1 MRLGNETSNQYLY
14 LAQLFTFMQLMQLMK
29 QMQRSF
35 MSKNWQEYIAR
46 TTARTISMANF
57 KYFFLHLSRS
67 RKYFLVILF
76 CATFT
81 ATILLPSILP
91 SESHAF
97 LANDQAIAQTSP
109 NQKNQNQSKKQ
120 QPNKPKQIDQSNQS
134 NIRVIP
140 KIQQGEIIQPPQPIQ
155 QPVAR
160 REEIRGVWLTSNDF
174 AMFSDRKQLG
184 ESLQKLKQ
192 LNFNTIYPTV
202 WNSGYVMFPSDV
214 AKDAEIQPFVYRGD
228 KGQDIVADII
238 TQAHQNNLLVMP
250 WFEYGFMAPP
260 TSELAIAHPNW
271 LTQERDGEKISTTAA
286 GEVVWLNPFHP
297 EVQKF
302 LSELVLEAV
311 SNYDLDGIQFDDHTS
326 LPKTFGYD
334 RYTLDLYRKETKK
347 EAPANVDDP
356 DWVKWRANKISA
368 FMLKLNKAVKQKK
381 PNVIFSVSPNYYDF
395 AYKQQLQDWLGW
407 VRQNIVDELIVQV
420 YHPDL
425 DDFSAQISR
434 PEIIEVQNK
443 ISTGI
448 GILSGL
454 RNSNIPMSR
463 VYAQVINAQERG
475 LGISFFYYKSLWG
488 YGPESVSD
496 RQKEIQYL
504 FRSPAPRFANRN

>member
-1 MRLGNETSNQYLY
+1 
-14 LAQLFTFMQLMQLMK
+14 
-29 QMQRSF
+29 
-35 MSKNWQEYIAR
+35 
-46 TTARTISMANF
+46 
-57 KYFFLHLSRS
+57 
-67 RKYFLVILF
+67 
-76 CATFT
+76 
-81 ATILLPSILP
+81 
-91 SESHAF
+91 
-97 LANDQAIAQTSP
+97 
-109 NQKNQNQSKKQ
+109 
-120 QPNKPKQIDQSNQS
+120 
-134 NIRVIP
+134 
-140 KIQQGEIIQPPQPIQ
+140 
-155 QPVAR
+155 
-160 REEIRGVWLTSNDF
+160 
-174 AMFSDRKQLG
+174 MFSDRKQLG

-192 LNFNTIYPTV
+192 LNFNTIYPSV
-202 WNSGYVMFPSDV
+202 WNSGYVLFPSEV
-214 AKDAEIQPFVYRGD
+214 AKNAEIQPFVYRGD
-228 KGQDIVADII
+228 QGQDIVADII
-238 TQAHQNNLLVMP
+238 AQAHENNLLVMP
-250 WFEYGFMAPP
+250 WFEFGFMAPP

-271 LTQERDGEKISTTAA
+271 LTQERDGGQISTTAA
-286 GEVVWLNPFHP
+286 GQVVWLNPFHP
-297 EVQKF
+297 EVQNF
-302 LSELVLEAV
+302 ISELVLEAV

-347 EAPANVDDP
+347 QAPANVDDP
-356 DWVKWRANKISA
+356 DWVRWRANKISA
-368 FMLKLNKAVKQKK
+368 FMGKLNKAVKQRK

-420 YHPDL
+420 YRSDL

-434 PEIIEVQNK
+434 PEIVEVQNK

-463 VYAQVINAQERG
+463 VFAQVINAQERG

-488 YGPESVSD
+488 YGPEPVSD

>member
-1 MRLGNETSNQYLY
+1 
-14 LAQLFTFMQLMQLMK
+14 MK

-35 MSKNWQEYIAR
+35 MSKNWQEYTAR
-46 TTARTISMANF
+46 TTARTISMTNF
-57 KYFFLHLSRS
+57 KNIFLHLSRS
-67 RKYFLVILF
+67 RKYFLVLLF
-76 CATFT
+76 SATF
-81 ATILLPSILP
+81 ATSILLPSIFAAISP
-91 SESHAF
+91 VF
-97 LANDQAIAQTSP
+97 LGNDQAIAQTSP
-109 NQKNQNQSKKQ
+109 NLKNQNQQSS
-120 QPNKPKQIDQSNQS
+120 KPKQIDLSNS
-134 NIRVIP
+134 ANNSPNIRVIP
-140 KIQQGEIIQPPQPIQ
+140 RIQQGEINQLNQPVQAIQIPQPIQ
-155 QPVAR
+155 QPVFR

-174 AMFSDRKQLG
+174 TMFSDRKQLG

-202 WNSGYVMFPSDV
+202 WNSGYVMFPSEV
-214 AKDAEIQPFVYRGD
+214 AKNADIQPFVYRGD
-228 KGQDIVADII
+228 QGQDIIADII
-238 TQAHQNNLLVMP
+238 AQAHENNLLVMP
-250 WFEYGFMAPP
+250 WFEFGFMAPP
-260 TSELAIAHPNW
+260 TSELAITHPNW
-271 LTQERDGEKISTTAA
+271 LTQERDGGQVSTTAA

-302 LSELVLEAV
+302 ISELVLEAV

-347 EAPANVDDP
+347 QAPANVDDP
-356 DWVKWRANKISA
+356 AWVKWRADKISA
-368 FMLKLNKAVKQKK
+368 FMVKLNKAVKQRK

-420 YHPDL
+420 YRSDL
-425 DDFSAQISR
+425 DDFTAQISR

-463 VYAQVINAQERG
+463 VFAQVINAQERG

-488 YGPESVSD
+488 YGPEPVRD